1 MEFNFEIIKKHP
13 YAVGGT
19 LLAVFVIAY
28 LYVRSKSTASTAA
41 TSDLS
46 QGSSQLQS
54 LTSAAQLANAQ
65 SNAQQTIAEVQG
77 NVMNTQTAA
86 QLQSDLAKTAAELQL
101 GTLQTQ
107 ASVATTLGGQQTA
120 VELQQIT
127 SAADVQKTQ
136 IQGDAYTAMNA
147 ANDSVNLALIE
158 AQSKQV
164 QSQFSLESNVF
175 NTLVNSPIGK
185 KHFVEAIES
194 VTPFIT
200 AGVAPAAAATSSSQA
215 IAAVYGEKAV
225 EAKTGGT
232 LGILTGALGTAEQ
245 TQPFHF

>member
-1 MEFNFEIIKKHP
+1 MELNFELVKKHP

-19 LLAVFVIAY
+19 LAAVFVIIY
-28 LYVRSKSTASTAA
+28 LYYKSKSTAAA
-41 TSDLS
+41 SSVTDLS

-65 SNAQQTIAEVQG
+65 SNAQQNIAEVQG

-86 QLQSDLAKTAAELQL
+86 QLQSSLATTAAQLQL
-101 GTLQTQ
+101 GTIQAQTGL
-107 ASVATTLGGQQTA
+107 AATLGGQQTA

-136 IQGDAYTAMNA
+136 IQGDAYTTMNA
-147 ANDSVNLALIE
+147 ANDSVNQALIA
-158 AQSKQV
+158 AQSAQV
-164 QSQFSLESNVF
+164 QSQFNLESNVF

-185 KHFVEAIES
+185 AHFVEAIES

-200 AGVAPAAAATSSSQA
+200 AGVAPAAAASASSSA
-215 IAAVYGEKAV
+215 LASVYHEKAV
-225 EAKTGGT
+225 TEGAGGT
-232 LGILTGALGTAEQ
+232 LGTLIGGLNVAEQ